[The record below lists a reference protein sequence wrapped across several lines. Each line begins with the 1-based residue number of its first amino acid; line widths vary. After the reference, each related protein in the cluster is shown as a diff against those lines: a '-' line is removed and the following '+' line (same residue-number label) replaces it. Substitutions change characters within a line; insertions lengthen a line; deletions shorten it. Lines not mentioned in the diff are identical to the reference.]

1 MEFDQILQDPFSRQ
15 FVGKFFVTKILLV
28 TKTQIIFRLFW
39 SYFKTMWQIKLG
51 STWCHFDWSNKY
63 KLLWKRSSKFIHFV
77 RHWLVTSGLHF
88 RFPFLVENQVTENDK
103 VIYNKAIDKRS
114 RKERAINIRLR
125 TDKIT
130 EKREKGTGFESHK
143 KKQVFIWH
151 FRYCRSCQGVVRLYQ
166 KGQESNWSKKSRI
179 SDFFSFIWDFGCQ
192 LKTW

>member
-1 MEFDQILQDPFSRQ
+1 
-15 FVGKFFVTKILLV
+15 
-28 TKTQIIFRLFW
+28 
-39 SYFKTMWQIKLG
+39 MWQIKLG

-77 RHWLVTSGLHF
+77 RNWSLPAATSGSHF
-88 RFPFLVENQVTENDK
+88 RSLLPVENQVTENDK

-130 EKREKGTGFESHK
+130 EKREKGTGFESL
-143 KKQVFIWH
+143 KKQFFIWYL
-151 FRYCRSCQGVVRLYQ
+151 RYCRSCQGVVRLYQ

-192 LKTW
+192 LETR